1 MPLDKTGNYY
11 SSRFLKAVF
20 CVVCSV
26 LSAAVIYGCAT
37 VSPGSKTVCRIS
49 GIDYVS
55 LVSVCSSAGVKAE
68 YDAFSGKARLF
79 NNKHEIVLRA
89 GDDAMLYDG
98 ELRHLSRVL
107 QVHRGSPVVASSCVE
122 QLMLLFGPAGTA
134 ITEKKPVF
142 HGIKKVVIDPG
153 HGGYDPGAIGRN
165 GLKEKTVTLDVAKR
179 LTSILRGSGVDVV
192 MTRSTDVFIPLERRV
207 EIANAS
213 GADLFISIHINASRQ
228 RSLNGFEVYYVS
240 PQVNDYKRAR
250 EAAGEYSLRLPEEE
264 EKGLPY
270 DVKRILWDMFYS
282 YSRAESSALAGHICD
297 KIACEMKMK
306 ILGVKNARFHV
317 LRGANMPAVLIE
329 AGFVSNPSEEAQLRN
344 SRYRQRLA
352 ECIARGLES
361 YTAEN
366 MVCSE

>member
-1 MPLDKTGNYY
+1 MPLYKTGTYCPV
-11 SSRFLKAVF
+11 RFRKAVF
-20 CVVCSV
+20 YAACSA
-26 LSAAVIYGCAT
+26 LSALIISGCAT
-37 VSPGSKTVCRIS
+37 VSPQGRSVCRIS
-49 GIDYVS
+49 GVDYVS
-55 LVSVCSSAGVKAE
+55 LVSVCAPAGVRTE

-79 NNKHEIVLRA
+79 NGKHEVVLRT

-98 ELRHLSRVL
+98 ELRHLSRAL
-107 QVHRGSPVVASSCVE
+107 QAHRGSPVIASCCVE
-122 QLMLLFGPAGTA
+122 QLTALFGTAGQA
-134 ITEKKPVF
+134 VTEKKPVF
-142 HGIKKVVIDPG
+142 HGIRKVVIDPG

-179 LTSILRGSGVDVV
+179 LASILRGSGVEVV

-213 GADLFISIHINASRQ
+213 GADLFLSIHINASRQ

-240 PQVNDYKRAR
+240 PQVNDYKRAGA
-250 EAAGEYSLRLPEEE
+250 AAGEYSLRLPEGEE
-264 EKGLPY
+264 QDIPY
-270 DVKRILWDMFYS
+270 EAKRILWDMFYT
-282 YSRAESSALAGHICD
+282 YSRAESSVLAGHICD
-297 KIACEMKMK
+297 RIGCEMKMK

-329 AGFVSNPSEEAQLRN
+329 AGFVSNLSEEKQLRI

-361 YTAEN
+361 YTVETMA
-366 MVCSE
+366 CSE